1 MRWIITNDLIDTNSI
16 GIGDDDTGKR
26 VQTFPS
32 EGDRLSYDF
41 RLYDDDGKLYY
52 EGRTA
57 DINEDEERAFAP
69 LDWATYKAGC
79 TTMTYRLHGNY
90 KTEWLTL

>member
-1 MRWIITNDLIDTNSI
+1 MRWIITNDLIDTNSV
-16 GIGDDDTGKR
+16 GVGDDENGKR

-32 EGDRLSYDF
+32 KGDGLSYDF
-41 RLYDDDGKLYY
+41 RLYDDDNKLYY

-69 LDWATYKAGC
+69 LDWARYKTGC
-79 TTMTYRLHGNY
+79 TIMRYRQHGLHN
-90 KTEWLTL
+90 TPWLEL

>member
-1 MRWIITNDLIDTNSI
+1 MRWIITSDLIDTNSH
-16 GIGDDDTGKR
+16 GVGDDDNGKR
-26 VQTFPS
+26 VQTFTTA
-32 EGDRLSYDF
+32 GDALPTDF

-69 LDWATYKAGC
+69 LDWARYKAGC
-79 TTMTYRLHGNY
+79 TYMMYRPHGLYNG
-90 KTEWLTL
+90 EWKEL